1 MKKYR
6 RVNLIKQIQAL
17 LNKKGKLSIT
27 AYHYS
32 KDKYINCVI
41 SKDEKTGGF
50 GKQGFYIGVVYYYN
64 FSKDEFYTSIKNEG
78 FRIIECTIFILN
90 FHI

>member
-6 RVNLIKQIQAL
+6 RVNLLKQIQAL

-32 KDKYINCVI
+32 KGKYINCVI
-41 SKDEKTGGF
+41 SKDK
-50 GKQGFYIGVVYYYN
+50 
-64 FSKDEFYTSIKNEG
+64 
-78 FRIIECTIFILN
+78 R
-90 FHI
+90 